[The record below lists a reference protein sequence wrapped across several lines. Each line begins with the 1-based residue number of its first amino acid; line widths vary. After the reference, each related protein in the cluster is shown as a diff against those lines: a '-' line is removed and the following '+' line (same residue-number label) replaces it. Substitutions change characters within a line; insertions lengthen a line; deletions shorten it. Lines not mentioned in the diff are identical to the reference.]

1 MPTYTAP
8 LLNHITTAAL
18 DWWMNKGT
26 AFKEA
31 IEEKPLLAAMEG
43 KKKTFPGGKGNI
55 IISVKGDYG
64 NTAAPGTDDKLKGYE
79 LADTVT
85 YYTPANLT
93 QAVFPWKEH
102 HLGIMLTHSE
112 LKTDGITVT
121 DSGNMDDT
129 SEHSN
134 RDDTV
139 LVGLLQD
146 ALEDVSE
153 QYARGMNQLMWGN
166 GAGDA
171 KALAGMASLITED
184 PSQGIVAGINRANKT
199 WWRNRAYTTA
209 MGTAVGTTPAL
220 SAWGGAPITSATTN
234 GGALITLLQKEY
246 RQLTRFGGKPNTA
259 FCGSD
264 WLGALETEL
273 RANGNYSMQGF
284 SGGKDVS
291 VGQISYMGTDFIYDP
306 TLDSA
311 PISKPKRCYWYDNR
325 DIYLVAMQDEWR
337 HQHSPDRAPDKY
349 VIYRAITS
357 TGQLCARRLNSAVVI
372 DIV

>member
-31 IEEKPLLAAMEG
+31 IAEKPLLAMMES

-64 NTAAPGTDDKLKGYE
+64 NTAAPGTDDQLKGYE

-93 QAVFPWKEH
+93 QAIFPWKEH

-112 LKTDGITVT
+112 LKSDGITVK
-121 DSGNMDDT
+121 DSGDMDDT
-129 SEHSN
+129 TEHSG

-139 LVGLLQD
+139 LVGLLED

-153 QYARGMNQLMWGN
+153 QYARGMNNLLWTN
-166 GAGDA
+166 GAADP
-171 KALAGMASLITED
+171 KALAGMAALITD
-184 PSQGIVAGINRANKT
+184 TPGTGIVAGIDRGTRT
-199 WWRNRAYTTA
+199 WWRNRAWTAA

-220 SAWGGAPITSATTN
+220 GAWGGGVITSATTN
-234 GGALITLLQKEY
+234 GGALITKLQSEY
-246 RQLTRFGGKPNTA
+246 RQLTKYGAKPNTA

-284 SGGKDVS
+284 SGGKDIS
-291 VGQISYMGTDFIYDP
+291 VGKISYMGTDFEYDP
-306 TLDSA
+306 TLDQLGKS
-311 PISKPKRCYWYDNR
+311 KRCYWYDSR
-325 DIYLVAMQDEWR
+325 DIFLVAMQDEWR
-337 HQHSPDRAPDKY
+337 HQHSPDRTPDKY
-349 VIYRAITS
+349 VIYRSITS
-357 TGQLCARRLNSAVVI
+357 TGQLCARRLNGAVVM
-372 DIV
+372 DIA

>member
-31 IEEKPLLAAMEG
+31 ILEKPLLASMES

-64 NTAAPGTDDKLKGYE
+64 NTAAPGTDDQLKGYE

-93 QAVFPWKEH
+93 QAIFPWKEH

-112 LKTDGITVT
+112 LKSDGITVK
-121 DSGNMDDT
+121 DSGDMDDT
-129 SEHSN
+129 TEHSG

-139 LVGLLQD
+139 LVALLED

-153 QYARGMNQLMWGN
+153 QYARGMNNLLWTN
-166 GAGDA
+166 GAADP
-171 KALAGMASLITED
+171 KALAGMAALITD
-184 PSQGIVAGINRANKT
+184 TPGTGIVAGIDRGTRT
-199 WWRNRAYTTA
+199 WWRNRAWTAA

-220 SAWGGAPITSATTN
+220 GAWGGGVITSATTN
-234 GGALITLLQKEY
+234 GGALITKLQSEY
-246 RQLTRFGGKPNTA
+246 RQLTKYGAKPNTA

-284 SGGKDVS
+284 SGGKDIS
-291 VGQISYMGTDFIYDP
+291 VGKISYMGTDFEYDP
-306 TLDSA
+306 TLDQLGKS
-311 PISKPKRCYWYDNR
+311 KRCYWYDSR
-325 DIYLVAMQDEWR
+325 DIFLVAMQDEWR
-337 HQHSPDRAPDKY
+337 HQHSPDRTPDKY
-349 VIYRAITS
+349 VIYRSITS
-357 TGQLCARRLNSAVVI
+357 TGQLCARRLNGAVVM
-372 DIV
+372 DIA

>member
-8 LLNHITTAAL
+8 LLAHITTAAL

-26 AFKEA
+26 AFQEA
-31 IEEKPLLAAMEG
+31 IQEKPLLASMEA
-43 KKKTFPGGKGNI
+43 KKKSFPGGKGDI
-55 IISVKGDYG
+55 VLSVKGDFG
-64 NTAAPGTDDKLKGYE
+64 NTAAPGTDDQVKGYQ
-79 LADTVT
+79 LDDPVT

-93 QAVFPWKEH
+93 QARFSWKEH
-102 HLGIMLTHSE
+102 HIGIMLTHSE

-121 DSGNMDDT
+121 DSGDMDDV
-129 SEHSN
+129 SEHSG

-146 ALEDVSE
+146 ALQDVSE
-153 QYARGMNQLMWGN
+153 QYAKGMNNLLWTN

-171 KALAGMASLITED
+171 KALAGMAALITDD
-184 PSQGIVAGINRANKT
+184 PTTGVVGGINRAQKP
-199 WWRNRAYTTA
+199 WWRNRAYTTS
-209 MGTAVGTTPAL
+209 MGAAVTTTPAL
-220 SAWGGAPITSATTN
+220 GAWGGAPITSATTN

-246 RQLTRFGGKPNTA
+246 RQLTRYGGKPNTA

-264 WLGALETEL
+264 WLQALEVEL

-291 VGQISYMGTDFIYDP
+291 VGQISYMGTDFEYDP
-306 TLDSA
+306 TLDTLGKS
-311 PISKPKRCYWYDNR
+311 KRCYWYDSR

-337 HQHSPDRAPDKY
+337 HQHSPERTPDKY

-372 DIV
+372 DIA